1 MISIKDISFGFPQNI
16 TVSNTIEALDTI
28 KKQDY
33 SNKNVHLKLTID
45 KLMKKN
51 FNTEQLSKEIM
62 ESTGAARVKI
72 DFIYDTNSS
81 LRAKE
86 ISEQTN
92 PIEKFKSYAEL
103 HSIKYNDSL
112 LNKIQKIQDD
122 MLLESFT
129 PHDTFTLEYM
139 SLRGAIGIMDG
150 QHKEEVS
157 YNFKDDFNNGVIGI
171 CGSSGSGKCITGDSI
186 ILTDNGFTKIGKFA
200 LPKVDGFKPFK
211 KVLYTQKNDKA
222 ESSHFY
228 SENVNKTIKIKNSLG
243 MSLEGTPDH
252 PILIFNSNCEY
263 QFKKLKDIKPG
274 DYVCVPRGMSVF
286 PEENKPFY
294 RYINPKSR
302 NAIKRTLPTIMTKE
316 LARFLGYYVANG
328 TIDRNCIAFCSQN
341 KKIVEDYS
349 YCVKKVF
356 NMDIRTSDNRN
367 YCFTSNQIKNYLSSL
382 FAYPMKTAHH
392 KTIPATVLES
402 TKECQRAFLR
412 AYFDCDSSIYKSVF
426 ELCTASKNCAD
437 IVQNMLLNFGI
448 ISVHRTKRVKKYNW
462 NYHIL
467 SVSSSELDKL
477 VNIILHDSIKY
488 NYSYDKIRNTNIDI
502 IPYVKEYSY
511 QYFNAGKN
519 GWVKEGDLLYCS
531 PCRKTSS
538 KCVSYSFFQRYI
550 DNAKKINSPKCKSY
564 VDKMSDIVENNYFYS
579 PIISVEE
586 KNIPTTVYDFT
597 IPTTHKFYSNGF
609 ISHNTTILENM
620 HPYPCML
627 SRIGTLKEH
636 FCLKDSHR
644 ILIYRSSSGKKYR
657 ISMYIDG
664 CAKNVMTRYFVETKE
679 GDNNWEPIKSIDGSS
694 DVYNEWVE
702 ATFGPKELFL
712 RTSFYTNAAIKNMPD
727 LAQATKGEKMA
738 LFSTLA
744 GTDYLSTFSEQAK
757 LAISQKEKDIKELKD
772 QLSGFDEL
780 EQRQSE
786 NESII
791 ENNTVLIKEYKD
803 YIENDTKE
811 LAEYEIKQQD
821 FIKASASYDIYRT
834 QLNEKN
840 VELRDVEGK
849 ISICSN
855 NIEAYEQQLSETDLY
870 KEQLKWYDENMAK
883 RKSLISEEQK
893 VRDEFNNLQA
903 SMEKKQS
910 EYNKNQMKLVS
921 TKGTIN
927 TLEREIKHLN
937 SSIPELDDN
946 CPVCGAPLQQHK
958 KEQLEKEIKD
968 IKEQIEIAETQ
979 LTENNNLKEDLEK
992 WLKEHSLESFKSEL
1006 TTINNKLVSISN
1018 DITDIDTYAESLDID
1033 GIKDILNNTGN
1044 HLEAERNNL
1053 ETLLSKKVDIEN
1065 KRTELQSIMDN
1076 IPEDFSDKITILKR
1090 GIEDTK
1096 QSIATLTA
1104 ENTMAQKELDR
1115 IKSLSEQIKSIKK
1128 EVDAANVDIKE
1139 YTIIQQAFSNNGIQA
1154 IELDSAAP
1162 EISNI
1167 ANNILEECYGPRF
1180 TVSFDTQRDTK
1191 DGRRIDDFIINVFDS
1206 DNARLKRL
1214 DLISSGEGTLI
1225 KQTLYYAFSVIRAR
1239 RTGFCFKT
1247 RFLDESDSALD
1258 SELRIKYLKMIES
1271 AHKQCGA
1278 HQTILITHSSELK
1291 EIIEQKIEL

>member
-51 FNTEQLSKEIM
+51 FNTEQLSREIM

-72 DFIYDTNSS
+72 DFIYDNNSS

-150 QHKEEVS
+150 QHKDEVS
-157 YNFKDDFNNGVIGI
+157 YNFDGDFNEGIIGI
-171 CGSSGSGKCITGDSI
+171 TGPSGSGKST
-186 ILTDNGFTKIGKFA
+186 
-200 LPKVDGFKPFK
+200 
-211 KVLYTQKNDKA
+211 
-222 ESSHFY
+222 
-228 SENVNKTIKIKNSLG
+228 
-243 MSLEGTPDH
+243 
-252 PILIFNSNCEY
+252 LI
-263 QFKKLKDIKPG
+263 
-274 DYVCVPRGMSVF
+274 
-286 PEENKPFY
+286 
-294 RYINPKSR
+294 
-302 NAIKRTLPTIMTKE
+302 
-316 LARFLGYYVANG
+316 
-328 TIDRNCIAFCSQN
+328 
-341 KKIVEDYS
+341 
-349 YCVKKVF
+349 
-356 NMDIRTSDNRN
+356 
-367 YCFTSNQIKNYLSSL
+367 
-382 FAYPMKTAHH
+382 
-392 KTIPATVLES
+392 
-402 TKECQRAFLR
+402 
-412 AYFDCDSSIYKSVF
+412 
-426 ELCTASKNCAD
+426 
-437 IVQNMLLNFGI
+437 
-448 ISVHRTKRVKKYNW
+448 
-462 NYHIL
+462 
-467 SVSSSELDKL
+467 
-477 VNIILHDSIKY
+477 
-488 NYSYDKIRNTNIDI
+488 
-502 IPYVKEYSY
+502 
-511 QYFNAGKN
+511 
-519 GWVKEGDLLYCS
+519 
-531 PCRKTSS
+531 
-538 KCVSYSFFQRYI
+538 
-550 DNAKKINSPKCKSY
+550 
-564 VDKMSDIVENNYFYS
+564 
-579 PIISVEE
+579 
-586 KNIPTTVYDFT
+586 
-597 IPTTHKFYSNGF
+597 
-609 ISHNTTILENM
+609 ENM

-757 LAISQKEKDIKELKD
+757 LAINQKEKDIKELKD

-791 ENNTVLIKEYKD
+791 ENNTALIEEYKG

-849 ISICSN
+849 ISICNN

-937 SSIPELDDN
+937 SSIPELDGN

-1033 GIKDILNNTGN
+1033 GIKDILNNTGS

-1053 ETLLSKKVDIEN
+1053 KTLLSKKVDIEN